1 MFNVLNHIHIL
12 MQTDVDLASDL
23 LIKYSEILRYQL
35 YNGDKQ
41 KVTLEQDIQFLKEI
55 RMMKDIQILLERKYT
70 FHLQIERYL
79 LSQTAMLIRNSEL
92 VLLRLLRLTIL
103 TILRLVKDITFQ
115 RLTYLMMMLQLT
127 ILAESM
133 PVWTDTKQE
142 KLW

>member
-1 MFNVLNHIHIL
+1 M
-12 MQTDVDLASDL
+12 
-23 LIKYSEILRYQL
+23 
-35 YNGDKQ
+35 
-41 KVTLEQDIQFLKEI
+41 
-55 RMMKDIQILLERKYT
+55 
-70 FHLQIERYL
+70 L
-79 LSQTAMLIRNSEL
+79 LSQMAAEAAKDYKYDIILAN
-92 VLLRLLRLTIL
+92 VNGRLTIL